1 MGLANLLS
9 MSYVTQN
16 WSFDPVAILMII
28 TVVAHEIGLARL
40 AQRSR
45 AASQRRRRL
54 RSLAFYGGLGALALA
69 IMSPLDYWS
78 GSYFFVHMIDHLLLA
93 FFAPI
98 LIVVGAPWVP
108 LQFCLPVAGRR
119 ALGRFLYLSNAAAG
133 LRALGRALRSP
144 LFAVGFFNVVM
155 VLWHVPSVYDFSET
169 HQLVH
174 IWLMHTSYV
183 VAGILFWLQIL
194 PSHPMRP
201 SQGPIWQ
208 AGAILVTNVVMTIM
222 AMSMSILTSS
232 SWYTVYAHVPGVTM
246 SPFTDQQ
253 IGAAILWVC
262 GDFWALPML
271 YVVIRRAIET
281 DGSVGDLVDRV
292 FRSRHED
299 LEITAVHRSR
309 RGA

>member
-1 MGLANLLS
+1 

-16 WSFDPVAILMII
+16 WSFDPVAIVMII
-28 TVVAHEIGLARL
+28 TIVAHEIGLARL
-40 AQRSR
+40 SQRSR
-45 AASQRRRRL
+45 RASQRKRRL
-54 RSLAFYGGLGALALA
+54 RSLSFYGGLVVLALA

-108 LQFCLPVAGRR
+108 LQFCLPVRARR
-119 ALGRFLYLSNAAAG
+119 TLGKFLFLSGSTAG
-133 LRALGRALRSP
+133 LRALGRGLRSP
-144 LFAVGFFNVVM
+144 LFAVAFFNFVM
-155 VLWHVPSVYDFSET
+155 VFWHLPSAYDYSET

-174 IWLMHTSYV
+174 VWLMHTSFV
-183 VAGILFWLQIL
+183 VAGVLFWLQIL

-201 SQGPIWQ
+201 AKGPVWQ
-208 AGAILVTNVVMTIM
+208 AGAILVTNVIMTIM
-222 AMSMSILTSS
+222 AMSMSILTNS
-232 SWYTVYAHVPGVTM
+232 SWYSVYAHVPGVTM

-271 YVVIRRAIET
+271 YVVIRRALET
-281 DGSVGDLVDRV
+281 DGSMSGIVDRV
-292 FRSRHED
+292 FRARHED

>member
-1 MGLANLLS
+1 

-16 WSFDPVAILMII
+16 WSFDPVAIVMII
-28 TVVAHEIGLARL
+28 TIVAHEIGLARL
-40 AQRSR
+40 SQRSR
-45 AASQRRRRL
+45 PASQRKRRL
-54 RSLAFYGGLGALALA
+54 RSLSFYGGLVVLALA

-108 LQFCLPVAGRR
+108 LQFCLPVRARR
-119 ALGRFLYLSNAAAG
+119 ALGKFLFLSGSTAG
-133 LRALGRALRSP
+133 LRALGRGLRSP
-144 LFAVGFFNVVM
+144 LFAVAFFNFVM
-155 VLWHVPSVYDFSET
+155 VFWHLPSAYDYSET

-174 IWLMHTSYV
+174 VWLMHTSFV
-183 VAGILFWLQIL
+183 VAGVLFWLQIL

-201 SQGPIWQ
+201 AKGPVWQ
-208 AGAILVTNVVMTIM
+208 AGAILVTNVIMTIM
-222 AMSMSILTSS
+222 AMSMSILTNS
-232 SWYTVYAHVPGVTM
+232 SWYSVYAHVPGVTM

-271 YVVIRRAIET
+271 YVVIRRALET
-281 DGSVGDLVDRV
+281 DGSMSGIVDRV
-292 FRSRHED
+292 FRARHED

>member
-1 MGLANLLS
+1 

-16 WSFDPVAILMII
+16 WSFDPVVIVMLL

-40 AQRSR
+40 AKRSR
-45 AASQRRRRL
+45 TSSQRQRRRR
-54 RSLAFYGGLGALALA
+54 SFAYYAGLVTLALA
-69 IMSPLDYWS
+69 IVSPLDYWS
-78 GSYFFVHMIDHLLLA
+78 SQYYFVHMIDHLLLA
-93 FFAPI
+93 FLAPI

-108 LQFCLPVAGRR
+108 LQFFLPVRARR
-119 ALGRFLYLSNAAAG
+119 ALGKFLFLSSAAAP
-133 LRALGRALRSP
+133 LRGTGRILRTP
-144 LFAVGFFNVVM
+144 LFAVLFFNFVM
-155 VLWHVPSVYDFSET
+155 VFWHVPAVYDFSET
-169 HQLVH
+169 HQAVH

-183 VAGILFWLQIL
+183 VGGVLFWLQIL

-201 SQGPIWQ
+201 AKGPVWQ

-232 SWYTVYAHVPGVTM
+232 SWYRVYDHVPGVTM
-246 SPFTDQQ
+246 APFVDQQ

-281 DGSVGDLVDRV
+281 DGSVSDLVDRV

-299 LEITAVHRSR
+299 LEIVAAPRR
-309 RGA
+309 RGG

>member
-1 MGLANLLS
+1 

-16 WSFDPVAILMII
+16 WSFDPVAIVMIL
-28 TVVAHEIGLARL
+28 TVVAHEVGLARL
-40 AQRSR
+40 SRRSR
-45 AASQRRRRL
+45 SSSQRQRRL
-54 RSLAFYGGLGALALA
+54 RSLAFYAGLVILALA

-78 GSYFFVHMIDHLLLA
+78 SDYFFVHMIDHLLLA

-98 LIVVGAPWVP
+98 LIVLGAPWVP
-108 LQFCLPVAGRR
+108 LQFFLPVGARR
-119 ALGRFLYLSNAAAG
+119 ALGKFLFLSTSAIG

-144 LFAVGFFNVVM
+144 LFAVLFFNFVM
-155 VLWHVPSVYDFSET
+155 VFWHLPAAYDYSET

-174 IWLMHTSYV
+174 VWLMHTSFV
-183 VAGILFWLQIL
+183 VAGVLFWLQIL
-194 PSHPMRP
+194 PSHPMCP
-201 SQGPIWQ
+201 VKGPVWQ
-208 AGAILVTNVVMTIM
+208 AGTILVTNVIMTIM

-232 SWYTVYAHVPGVTM
+232 SWYSVYAHVPGVSM

-271 YVVIRRAIET
+271 YVVIRRALET
-281 DGSVGDLVDRV
+281 EGSVNDIFDRV
-292 FRSRHED
+292 FRGRHED

>member
-1 MGLANLLS
+1 

-16 WSFDPVAILMII
+16 WSFDPVAIIMIL

-40 AQRSR
+40 SQRSR
-45 AASQRRRRL
+45 ASSQRQRRR
-54 RSLAFYGGLGALALA
+54 RSLAFYGGLVTLGLA

-78 GSYFFVHMIDHLLLA
+78 SDYFFVHMIDHLLLA

-108 LQFCLPVAGRR
+108 LQFFLPVRARR
-119 ALGRFLYLSNAAAG
+119 ALGKFLFLSATASG
-133 LRALGRALRSP
+133 LRALGRGLRSP
-144 LFAVGFFNVVM
+144 LFAVLFFNFVM
-155 VLWHVPSVYDFSET
+155 VFWHVPSAYDFSET
-169 HQLVH
+169 HQTVH

-183 VAGILFWLQIL
+183 IAGVLFWLQIL

-201 SQGPIWQ
+201 AKGPVWQ
-208 AGAILVTNVVMTIM
+208 AGAILVTNVIMTIM
-222 AMSMSILTSS
+222 AMSMSILTNS
-232 SWYTVYAHVPGVTM
+232 SWYSVYAHVAGVSM
-246 SPFTDQQ
+246 SPFADQQ

-271 YVVIRRAIET
+271 YVVVRRAIET
-281 DGSVGDLVDRV
+281 DGSVSDLFDHV
-292 FRSRHED
+292 FRGRHED
-299 LEITAVHRSR
+299 LEITAVQRSR

>member
-1 MGLANLLS
+1 

-16 WSFDPVAILMII
+16 WSFDPVVIVMLL

-40 AQRSR
+40 AKRSR
-45 AASQRRRRL
+45 SSSQSQRRRR
-54 RSLAFYGGLGALALA
+54 SFAYYAGLVTLALA
-69 IMSPLDYWS
+69 IVSPLDYWS
-78 GSYFFVHMIDHLLLA
+78 SQYYFVHMIDHLLLA
-93 FFAPI
+93 FLAPI

-108 LQFCLPVAGRR
+108 LQFFLPVRARR
-119 ALGRFLYLSNAAAG
+119 ALGKFLFLSSAAAP
-133 LRALGRALRSP
+133 LRGTGRILRTP
-144 LFAVGFFNVVM
+144 LFAVLFFNFVM
-155 VLWHVPSVYDFSET
+155 VFWHVPAVYDFSET
-169 HQLVH
+169 HQAVH

-183 VAGILFWLQIL
+183 VGGVLFWLQIL

-201 SQGPIWQ
+201 AKGPVWQ

-232 SWYTVYAHVPGVTM
+232 SWYRVYDHVPGVTM
-246 SPFTDQQ
+246 APFVDQQ

-281 DGSVGDLVDRV
+281 DGSVSDLVDRV

-299 LEITAVHRSR
+299 LEIVAAPRR
-309 RGA
+309 RGG

>member
-1 MGLANLLS
+1 

-16 WSFDPVAILMII
+16 WSFDPVAIVMIL
-28 TVVAHEIGLARL
+28 TVLAHEIGLVRL
-40 AQRSR
+40 SRRSR
-45 AASQRRRRL
+45 HSSQRRRRL
-54 RSLAFYGGLGALALA
+54 RSLAFYAGLATLALA

-93 FFAPI
+93 FLAPI
-98 LIVVGAPWVP
+98 LIVLGAPWVP
-108 LQFCLPVAGRR
+108 LEFCLPVRARR
-119 ALGRFLYLSNAAAG
+119 ALGRFLFLAPSAAG
-133 LRALGRALRSP
+133 LRALGRGLRSP

-155 VLWHVPSVYDFSET
+155 VFWHVPRAYDYSET

-174 IWLMHTSYV
+174 VWLMHTSFV
-183 VAGILFWLQIL
+183 VAGVLFWLQII

-201 SQGPIWQ
+201 ARGPVWQ

-232 SWYTVYAHVPGVTM
+232 SWYTVYAHVSGVTM
-246 SPFTDQQ
+246 TPFTDQQ

-271 YVVIRRAIET
+271 FVVIRRAIET
-281 DGSVGDLVDRV
+281 DGSVSDLVDRV